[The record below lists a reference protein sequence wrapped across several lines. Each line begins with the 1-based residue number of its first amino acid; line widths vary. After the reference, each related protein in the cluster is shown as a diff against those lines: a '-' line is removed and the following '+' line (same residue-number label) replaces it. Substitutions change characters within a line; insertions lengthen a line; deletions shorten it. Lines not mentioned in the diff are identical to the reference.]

1 MHSCVRHEGVSGREL
16 FVALFTSVRKFVIKL
31 YVLVP
36 KAVGGEPFAAVG
48 TLVNLENKEY
58 ND

>member
-1 MHSCVRHEGVSGREL
+1 MSGREL
-16 FVALFTSVRKFVIKL
+16 FVALFTSVRKFMIKL

-58 ND
+58 NG